1 MCCRVLGGVYCSV
14 IDRHSISIHHP
25 PPACLL
31 LLFLP
36 FFSNYFHKPGYWWWL
51 GSREW
56 WKKREKGERRAD
68 ETYYSSNSS
77 ISTRFLFRLIVERR
91 RRRRHRSSSHFIS
104 LPRTNKQEGG
114 RGKYA
119 IVVRAVN
126 KRVVIVGWL
135 WKSGIETFFDGRDRP
150 EVGTAITADDGL
162 QWQ

>member
-25 PPACLL
+25 PPACCCFCHF
-31 LLFLP
+31 FLII
-36 FFSNYFHKPGYWWWL
+36 FTNSGYWWWL

-77 ISTRFLFRLIVERR
+77 ISTRFLFRLIVERVDDDIGPR
-91 RRRRHRSSSHFIS
+91 PIS
-104 LPRTNKQEGG
+104 FPYPGQTNKEAGG
-114 RGKYA
+114 GKYA

-126 KRVVIVGWL
+126 KGVVIVGWL

>member
-25 PPACLL
+25 PPACCCFCHF
-31 LLFLP
+31 FLII
-36 FFSNYFHKPGYWWWL
+36 FTNPGYWWWS

-77 ISTRFLFRLIVERR
+77 ISTRFLFRRR
-91 RRRRHRSSSHFIS
+91 RRSPSHFIS
-104 LPRTNKQEGG
+104 LPRTNKQGGG